1 MAANGMD
8 EDFDDGEQPE
18 ITTIS
23 DPHLRMGISAR
34 WGAGNQLAVH
44 AALHPP
50 QEGVTSGIRESPR
63 VHEVRW
69 GTQEVNNPIIRKLI
83 NETHGTFVALQHH
96 QPETTSTTSN
106 RKPQLSNFSR
116 KYRSVIR
123 ACLMQL
129 KQAEEAARDE
139 VTAEEYGLQVE
150 IYSMVELIWSLCEIL
165 FVESLPGGVVLAQL
179 LDWVKWHFNEA
190 DGYAREATTS
200 DTPHLHDSYWSAI
213 YLYVL
218 QGRGDEARK
227 LLSLDPT
234 RSMDVYDEYASIDEL
249 LRKMPFF
256 TLYTGQSLAEFDMK
270 WRHWQDECRRRYS
283 EGEFNTNKNLETICR
298 ILCGDED
305 VFLELKD
312 LTETWYRM
320 LVSKLLYCN
329 PTVKAFD
336 LQYHVKA
343 CIDAY
348 DGHATLGPLDNIL
361 LAAIEFD
368 LHQVIKE
375 SSSLLGN
382 WWFVAHLADLLFQC
396 GQLESHSLN
405 YGSNL
410 REFLLLDYASS
421 LMSHPS
427 LWQVGASY
435 LDYCPEFGRYYLE
448 FYLERLPLQTE
459 QKALKVLRECE
470 KRDMKDISH
479 SICKVMGVRAL
490 RNERLGSALSWALR
504 SKVGASYLDYCPE
517 FGRYYLEFYLER
529 LPLQTEQK
537 ALKVLRECE
546 KRDMKDISHSIC
558 KVMGVRALRNERLGS
573 ALSWALRSKDA
584 SFATF
589 LADRFLSEYSSKGG
603 FSSLDLL
610 DNLGTAMVLSDRLTF
625 LGKYREFHRLH
636 EEWEFKSAANLL
648 LQLLTNRMAPKKFW
662 LTLLTDA
669 LPLLESEEVIFST
682 QQTYELMNCLED
694 ISLSFRSSAYL
705 HGDQAGDAQLKPTK
719 GQQEVEKQKL
729 DLIRLA
735 LARNLARAIL
745 SEGSLE

>member
-96 QPETTSTTSN
+96 QPDTTSTTSN

-150 IYSMVELIWSLCEIL
+150 IYSMVELIWSLSEIL

-504 SKVGASYLDYCPE
+504 SK
-517 FGRYYLEFYLER
+517 
-529 LPLQTEQK
+529 
-537 ALKVLRECE
+537 
-546 KRDMKDISHSIC
+546 
-558 KVMGVRALRNERLGS
+558 
-573 ALSWALRSKDA
+573 DA

-636 EEWEFKSAANLL
+636 EEREFKSAANLL

-669 LPLLESEEVIFST
+669 LPLLESEDVIFST

>member
-1 MAANGMD
+1 MVGILYVDPHISHEAVRYPTKMAANGME

-96 QPETTSTTSN
+96 QPDTTSTTSN

-129 KQAEEAARDE
+129 KQAEEAARDD

-504 SKVGASYLDYCPE
+504 SK
-517 FGRYYLEFYLER
+517 
-529 LPLQTEQK
+529 
-537 ALKVLRECE
+537 
-546 KRDMKDISHSIC
+546 
-558 KVMGVRALRNERLGS
+558 
-573 ALSWALRSKDA
+573 DA

-705 HGDQAGDAQLKPTK
+705 HGDQPGDAQLKPTK

>member
-1 MAANGMD
+1 MAANGME

-18 ITTIS
+18 ITTIG
-23 DPHLRMGISAR
+23 DPHMRLGISAQ
-34 WGAGNQLAVH
+34 WGSGNQLAVH

-50 QEGVTSGIRESPR
+50 QEGVSSGIQGSPW

-69 GTQEVNNPIIRKLI
+69 GTQEVNNPIVRKLI

-96 QPETTSTTSN
+96 QPDTTTTN
-106 RKPQLSNFSR
+106 RKPQLVTFSR
-116 KYRSVIR
+116 NYRSVIR
-123 ACLMQL
+123 ACLLQL
-129 KQAEEAARDE
+129 KQAEESARDQA
-139 VTAEEYGLQVE
+139 TAVEYCEQVE
-150 IYSMVELIWSLCEIL
+150 VYNMVELIWSLCEIL

-179 LDWVKWHFNEA
+179 LDWVKWHFNDA
-190 DGYAREATTS
+190 DVYAREATTS
-200 DTPHLHDSYWSAI
+200 DNPHVHDHYWSAI

-218 QGRGDEARK
+218 QGRSDEARK
-227 LLSLDPT
+227 LLSLDPN
-234 RSMDVYDEYASIDEL
+234 RNMDVYDEYASIDEL

-305 VFLELKD
+305 VFLDLKD
-312 LTETWYRM
+312 LTETWYQM

-343 CIDAY
+343 CVDAY
-348 DGHATLGPLDNIL
+348 DGHATLEPLDNIL

-427 LWQVGASY
+427 LWQVGVSY
-435 LDYCPEFGRYYLE
+435 LDYCPEFGR
-448 FYLERLPLQTE
+448 
-459 QKALKVLRECE
+459 
-470 KRDMKDISH
+470 H
-479 SICKVMGVRAL
+479 
-490 RNERLGSALSWALR
+490 
-504 SKVGASYLDYCPE
+504 
-517 FGRYYLEFYLER
+517 YLEFYLER

-636 EEWEFKSAANLL
+636 EEREFKSAANLL

-694 ISLSFRSSAYL
+694 ISLSFRSSTYL
-705 HGDQAGDAQLKPTK
+705 HGDTADDAQLKPTK

-745 SEGSLE
+745 TEGSLE

>member
-1 MAANGMD
+1 MAANGME

-18 ITTIS
+18 ITTIP
-23 DPHLRMGISAR
+23 DPHLRLGISAR
-34 WGAGNQLAVH
+34 WGTGNQLAVH

-50 QEGVTSGIRESPR
+50 QEGVTSGIQESPL

-83 NETHGTFVALQHH
+83 NETHGTFVSLQHH
-96 QPETTSTTSN
+96 QPDTTTTN
-106 RKPQLSNFSR
+106 RKPQLVKFSR
-116 KYRSVIR
+116 NYRSVIR

-129 KQAEEAARDE
+129 KQAEESARDDA
-139 VTAEEYGLQVE
+139 TAEEYGKQVE

-165 FVESLPGGVVLAQL
+165 FVETLPGGVVLAQL

-190 DGYAREATTS
+190 DGYANEATTS
-200 DTPHLHDSYWSAI
+200 DTPHLHDSYWSAV

-218 QGRGDEARK
+218 QGRNDEARK
-227 LLSLDPT
+227 LLSLDPN
-234 RSMDVYDEYASIDEL
+234 RNMDVYDEYASIDEL

-305 VFLELKD
+305 VFLDLKD
-312 LTETWYRM
+312 LTETWYQM

-348 DGHATLGPLDNIL
+348 DGHATLQPLDNIL

-459 QKALKVLRECE
+459 R
-470 KRDMKDISH
+470 
-479 SICKVMGVRAL
+479 
-490 RNERLGSALSWALR
+490 
-504 SKVGASYLDYCPE
+504 
-517 FGRYYLEFYLER
+517 
-529 LPLQTEQK
+529 K

-636 EEWEFKSAANLL
+636 EEREFKSAANLL

-705 HGDQAGDAQLKPTK
+705 HGDTADDAQLKLTK